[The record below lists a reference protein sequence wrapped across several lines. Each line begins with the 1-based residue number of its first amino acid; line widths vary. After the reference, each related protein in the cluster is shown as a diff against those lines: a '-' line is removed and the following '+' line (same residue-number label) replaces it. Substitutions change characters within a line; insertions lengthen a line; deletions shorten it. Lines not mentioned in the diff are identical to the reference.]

1 MIATAGKGSF
11 LMPGVRWWQA
21 VACFLM
27 VAGKPATTIV
37 IAYIEK
43 KNVTM
48 KRDGEKTLSQVCHSP

>member
-1 MIATAGKGSF
+1 MIAAAGKGSF

-43 KNVTM
+43 QYDDET
-48 KRDGEKTLSQVCHSP
+48 